1 VENCGVY
8 AIINLVNNHRYI
20 GSSCNVLRRWVR
32 HQESLKKGN
41 HHSRYLQR
49 AWNFYG
55 GENFKFLFLL
65 QCDKNVRIER
75 EQEWMDE
82 CRPEYNMAIHAT
94 GGAYPGVHKGVKR
107 PDNIERNKTFRSR
120 GHTGCLHSP
129 ETKKKM
135 SDAWIERRKRGFSEE
150 TRRKISIAS
159 KKQVLSPE
167 ARAKISATLKE
178 YWKKKKEESCQY

>member
-1 VENCGVY
+1 
-8 AIINLVNNHRYI
+8 
-20 GSSCNVLRRWVR
+20 
-32 HQESLKKGN
+32 
-41 HHSRYLQR
+41 
-49 AWNFYG
+49 
-55 GENFKFLFLL
+55 
-65 QCDKNVRIER
+65 
-75 EQEWMDE
+75 MDE